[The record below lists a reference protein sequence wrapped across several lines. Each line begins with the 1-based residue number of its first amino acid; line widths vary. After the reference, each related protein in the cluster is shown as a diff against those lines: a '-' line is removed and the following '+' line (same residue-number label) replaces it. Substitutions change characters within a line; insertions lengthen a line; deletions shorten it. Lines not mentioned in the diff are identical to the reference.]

1 MEITAVLFIGSIL
14 ALLIGTKKRF
24 KLMAGGIVTATGL
37 TFIIGEIVI
46 KLQTGFYSLNKFEWR
61 NQGHAETLGEWVV
74 PFFFIGIVMFLI
86 LVNIR
91 CMLGYKNQ
99 TEGAG

>member
-1 MEITAVLFIGSIL
+1 MEIAAVLFIGSIL

-46 KLQTGFYSLNKFEWR
+46 KLQTDFYSLNKF
-61 NQGHAETLGEWVV
+61 
-74 PFFFIGIVMFLI
+74 
-86 LVNIR
+86 
-91 CMLGYKNQ
+91 
-99 TEGAG
+99 